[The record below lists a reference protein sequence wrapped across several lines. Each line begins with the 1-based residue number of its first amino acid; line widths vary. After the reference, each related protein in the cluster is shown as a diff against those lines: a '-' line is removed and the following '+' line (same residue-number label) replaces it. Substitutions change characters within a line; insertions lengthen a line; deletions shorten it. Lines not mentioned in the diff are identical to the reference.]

1 MWIRKTLW
9 VQAVK
14 GKFGGIYIG
23 RKHVVFGKVVDG
35 MDVLNKI
42 EQCPT
47 GERDRPDKPI
57 KVLSSG
63 EVSRGKSNGVIENGK
78 WQNDS

>member
-1 MWIRKTLW
+1 MLCGFAKHCGCRLLKEN
-9 VQAVK
+9 
-14 GKFGGIYIG
+14 IYIG